1 MAQIGEMTVGLKFD
15 SKGLNTSIKDVEKN
29 VKSGYT
35 VTKNILANLATN
47 AIQGVINKTKELAS
61 SVVEVGMAFEQQM
74 SKVSAISGATGD
86 ELDALNKKAR
96 EMGATT
102 KFTATEAGQAFEYM
116 AMAGW
121 KTEDMLAGVEGIMS
135 LAAAS
140 GEDLA
145 TTSDIV
151 TDALTAFNYSAKDAG
166 HFADVLAVA
175 ASNSNTNVAMMGETF
190 KYVGAMAGTLGYSVE
205 DAALGIG
212 LMANAGIKSSQAGT
226 ELNAIFTR
234 LSTNTNGARDAIQG
248 LGIDFFDANGT
259 ARPFSQVL
267 GELREKTKDLTDEQK
282 VNLANN
288 IAGQRAQAG
297 LLAMLNASASD
308 YDKLTTAIGNTDGA
322 AKKMADTMM
331 DNLAGSITLMKSQWE
346 AAQLAL
352 FQGDSAGFAE
362 NFAGVMQK
370 AGDMLVQ
377 GLPFLVD
384 GLKAVIDGVIKVL
397 PRLINDIG
405 PVLIQGT
412 IDIAMSLVDA
422 IPDLIQMAIDILI
435 QITDALVKNAPT
447 ILNKVV
453 NAIIN
458 GVLTLTKPENLSKV
472 LQGAIKLFMEIVK
485 ALPQIITALITAL
498 PDVITNI
505 VMFLLDPENL
515 RMIVEAAIQ
524 LFFGIVMAV
533 PQILGA
539 LLGAFGDLVGKLW
552 NGITGMF
559 GKFAQNF
566 GEFIAGIFKGA
577 INGVITFI
585 ENFIN
590 GPIDIINGFID
601 TINGA
606 FGWIGVN
613 LGRLDRI
620 KLPRLAEGGLA
631 TGATTAIIG
640 EAGAEAVLP
649 LEQNTGNWSGLLAGA
664 LAEEFENSGT
674 NVGSGVVIEN
684 MEFKINSELDAREIG
699 RVMMESIR
707 RAA

>member
-86 ELDALNKKAR
+86 ELEALNKKAR

-121 KTEDMLAGVEGIMS
+121 KTQDMLDGVSGIMS

-151 TDALTAFNYSAKDAG
+151 TDALTAFGYAAKDAG

-175 ASNSNTNVAMMGETF
+175 SSNSNTNVAMMGETF
-190 KYVGAMAGTLGYSVE
+190 KYVGPMAGALGYSAE
-205 DAALGIG
+205 DAALAIG
-212 LMANAGIKSSQAGT
+212 LMANSGIKASQAGT

-234 LSTNTNGARDAIQG
+234 LSTNTSGARDAIQE
-248 LGIDFFDANGT
+248 LGVQFFNADGS
-259 ARPFSQVL
+259 ARPFNKVL
-267 GELREKTKDLTDEQK
+267 GELREKTKDLTAEQK
-282 VNLANN
+282 ANFANN
-288 IAGQRAQAG
+288 VAGMRAQAG
-297 LLAMLNASASD
+297 LLAMLNASTED
-308 YDKLTTAIGNTDGA
+308 YDKLTAAINNTDGA

-384 GLKAVIDGVIKVL
+384 GLKAVIEGVIKVL

-412 IDIAMSLVDA
+412 IDMAMSLVDA
-422 IPDLIQMAIDILI
+422 VPDLIQMAIDMLI
-435 QITDALVKNAPT
+435 QITEALVKNAPT
-447 ILNKVV
+447 ILTKVV

-458 GVLTLTKPENLSKV
+458 GVLTLTKPENLNKV

-524 LFFGIVMAV
+524 LFFGIVLAV

-613 LGRLDRI
+613 LGKIDRI

>member
-86 ELDALNKKAR
+86 ELEALNKKAR

-121 KTEDMLAGVEGIMS
+121 KTQDMLDGVSGIMS

-151 TDALTAFNYSAKDAG
+151 TDALTAFGYAAKDAG

-175 ASNSNTNVAMMGETF
+175 SSNSNTNVAMMGETF
-190 KYVGAMAGTLGYSVE
+190 KYVGPMAGALGYSAE
-205 DAALGIG
+205 DAALAIG

-234 LSTNTNGARDAIQG
+234 LATNTSDARETIEK
-248 LGIDFFDANGT
+248 LGVQFFNADGS
-259 ARPFSQVL
+259 ARKFTDVL
-267 GELREKTKDLTDEQK
+267 GELREKTKDMTAAQK
-282 VNLANN
+282 SNFANTV
-288 IAGQRAQAG
+288 AGMRAQAG
-297 LLAMLNASASD
+297 LLAMLNASTED
-308 YDKLTTAIGNTDGA
+308 YDKLTAAINNTDGA

-384 GLKAVIDGVIKVL
+384 GLKAVVEGVIKVL

-405 PVLIQGT
+405 PVVIQGV
-412 IDIAMSLVDA
+412 IDMVGSLVDA
-422 IPDLIQMAIDILI
+422 LPSLIQTAIDLLI
-435 QITDALVKNAPT
+435 QVADALTKNAPT
-447 ILNKVV
+447 ILMKVV
-453 NAIIN
+453 NAIVN
-458 GVLTLTKPENLSKV
+458 GILTLTKPENMNRV
-472 LQGAIKLFMEIVK
+472 LQGAVKLFMAIVQALPQVLTALIA
-485 ALPQIITALITAL
+485 ALPQIITNL
-498 PDVITNI
+498 
-505 VMFLLDPENL
+505 VMFLIDPENL
-515 RMIVEAAIQ
+515 RMIMEAAIQ
-524 LFFGIVMAV
+524 LFFGIVLAV

-577 INGVITFI
+577 INGVLLFI

-590 GPIDIINGFID
+590 GPIDIVNNFID

-613 LGRLDRI
+613 LGKIDRI

-674 NVGSGVVIEN
+674 SVGSGVVIEN

-707 RAA
+707 RAV